1 MVEVEEAFLHCAAAT
16 LRSQLWQPDAWPDL
30 EGLAPPAKIWKYHG
44 SAQDPVEAIE
54 EQLAEG
60 YTTGRDW

>member
-1 MVEVEEAFLHCAAAT
+1 MRGGDAAIAAVAAG
-16 LRSQLWQPDAWPDL
+16 RVAGSGRARAAGEDL
-30 EGLAPPAKIWKYHG
+30 EDHG
-44 SAQDPVEAIE
+44 SAQDAVEAIE

>member
-1 MVEVEEAFLHCAAAT
+1 VVEVEEAFLHCAAAT

-30 EGLAPPAKIWKYHG
+30 DGLARPAKIWKDHG
-44 SAQDPVEAIE
+44 SAQTPVEAIE